1 MKEEIIKEL
10 VEKVTEYGFNDEYGY
25 YNDWADGVRPIIET
39 SVLKILEELE
49 KRKNNIHENMKEYTD
64 AEYRANFN
72 SELSLLI
79 KDHTPKVTL
88 KVK

>member
-1 MKEEIIKEL
+1 MWKEEVIKEL

-25 YNDWADGVRPIIET
+25 FNDWADGVRPIIET
-39 SVLKILEELE
+39 AFLKILEELE

-72 SELSLLI
+72 SELSLLM
-79 KDHTPKVTL
+79 KDYPPEITSNK
-88 KVK
+88 

>member
-1 MKEEIIKEL
+1 MWKEEVIKEL

-39 SVLKILEELE
+39 AFLKILEELE

-72 SELSLLI
+72 SELSLLM
-79 KDHTPKVTL
+79 KDFTPQR
-88 KVK
+88 